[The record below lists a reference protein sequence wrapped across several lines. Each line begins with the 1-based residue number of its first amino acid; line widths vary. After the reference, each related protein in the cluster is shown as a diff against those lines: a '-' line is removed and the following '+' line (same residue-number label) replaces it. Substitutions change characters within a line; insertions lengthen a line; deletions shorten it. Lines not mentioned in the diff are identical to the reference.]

1 MPPVR
6 KAKPENRQISKESL
20 ETTAVVSGQ
29 LDKKIKKQQ
38 QRNDDK
44 RGIVFVKH
52 LPHGFFE
59 EQLKNYFEQFGAV
72 SRVRLGRS
80 RRTGGS
86 KGYAFVEFEYPEV
99 AEVAAETMDNY
110 LMFKKVVKASYIPPE
125 KQLFNYFKTSV
136 RKVTNKAGKDLYVSH
151 KTAAIQRKVK
161 QMNNWSNKSYQN
173 RALKK
178 LEKVKKLNRKYAH
191 LGIDFSKILV
201 EPSKL
206 DQDDKTEVAEANEE
220 GPKTKTRENNL
231 KRGVAEENKKSK
243 KSKKDIELQDLLG
256 NTINDDDSG
265 DEDYIAPPH
274 IDDESKDED
283 ENSEEADND
292 IATSSSDAETYGFSE
307 DSDDEEDAGLTQI
320 RKKSKKASISLG
332 QSVKAPKVDRFEQLI
347 KRKPH
352 TGGVKKT
359 KKAIKPTIVKKSSK
373 SNFQMT
379 AAKEML
385 KTMPAKKSKSLGL
398 KAKSAKIQKNRK

>member
-38 QRNDDK
+38 QRNNDK

-161 QMNNWSNKSYQN
+161 QMNNWSNKSYQK

-206 DQDDKTEVAEANEE
+206 DQDDKTEVAEAIEE
-220 GPKTKTRENNL
+220 GPKTKTRGNNL

-265 DEDYIAPPH
+265 DEDYIVPPH
-274 IDDESKDED
+274 IDGESKDED
-283 ENSEEADND
+283 EN
-292 IATSSSDAETYGFSE
+292 
-307 DSDDEEDAGLTQI
+307 
-320 RKKSKKASISLG
+320 
-332 QSVKAPKVDRFEQLI
+332 
-347 KRKPH
+347 
-352 TGGVKKT
+352 
-359 KKAIKPTIVKKSSK
+359 
-373 SNFQMT
+373 
-379 AAKEML
+379 
-385 KTMPAKKSKSLGL
+385 
-398 KAKSAKIQKNRK
+398 